1 MTEIEQ
7 TWSSR
12 YTEGEGNTVPTRPVV
27 KSRTD
32 SKSLCD
38 NRHPEQGAL
47 VADVADYHLG
57 IQDLDLI

>member
-1 MTEIEQ
+1 M
-7 TWSSR
+7 
-12 YTEGEGNTVPTRPVV
+12 PTRPVV
-27 KSRTD
+27 KSSTD

-38 NRHPEQGAL
+38 NRHPEQGVL